1 MAAKRSTTDRL
12 EFKNLDALFG
22 LDQEQTGQV
31 LDVPTK
37 ELFPFQNHPFKVL
50 DDEKMDLIVESVR
63 ESGILVPIMVRNRE
77 AGGYEIVS
85 GHRRKHAADIVGLER
100 VPVVIRD
107 LTDDEAVIAMVD
119 SNLQREEIL
128 PSEKAFAYKMK
139 LEALNHQGA
148 RTDLGSSQIGTKS
161 KNEITLSQVGTKSQP
176 ETTSS
181 QIGTKLRTD
190 QQMAEE
196 LGISRNQIQRY
207 IRLTEL
213 LPELLDMVDKKKL
226 KLNPAVE
233 LSYIPADE
241 QSLLLEVMQEDEV
254 KPSLYQ
260 AQQIKKLS
268 QEGNCTKE
276 ALHALLK
283 VAGIKERN
291 VTIRHE
297 VIMQYFS
304 ADTSDAEIE
313 SLICRLLEEHRRKHG
328 GV

>member
-100 VPVVIRD
+100 VPVIIRE

-139 LEALNHQGA
+139 LDALKRQN
-148 RTDLGSSQIGTKS
+148 
-161 KNEITLSQVGTKSQP
+161 QVGRP
-176 ETTSS
+176 PLDSS
-181 QIGTKLRTD
+181 RQVGKDKWSVHQLSEDNPDSERT
-190 QQMAEE
+190 
-196 LGISRNQIQRY
+196 IHRF

-213 LPELLDMVDKKKL
+213 LPELLEMVDRKKVKF
-226 KLNPAVE
+226 NPAVE
-233 LSYIPADE
+233 ISYLPAEE
-241 QSLLLEVMQEDEV
+241 QSILLEVMQEDEV

-283 VAGIKERN
+283 VASIKERN